1 MKIKSV
7 RTKLLGGF
15 LAVVVLIILLVIINY
30 NYSSYVKEE
39 LEDVFQNDVPALI
52 NQEQLAF
59 NTAQRLGL
67 LRGYVLFEDE
77 EYRDLLHKYSE
88 ESLELQKDLLEQ
100 TDDEAVRQLVDQ
112 SNTLRDLVIEEVI
125 EEFDQGNE
133 EVALENLYSKV
144 EPLSREIILSYMDL
158 ASEREA
164 EVNQRATEIIQSGK
178 SSVIETFV
186 VSLII
191 IILAIVVALITS
203 RAIINPLNKLRTG
216 MKHIA
221 DGDLSQ
227 AAIETKSADEIGQV
241 IIATNEM
248 KEKMRELITKIN
260 EASQT
265 LSNQSEELMQSANE
279 VSQGSEQI
287 ASTMEEL
294 ASGTEMEANTAS
306 DLSETMNTFSSKVQE
321 ANENGESVERYS
333 HEVLEMTN
341 RGNRLMNAS
350 LVQIENIEDIVHDA
364 VKKVEGLDTHTQQIT
379 NIISVIQDIADQ
391 INLLALNA
399 AIEAARAGEHG
410 RGFAVVA
417 EEVKQLAEQS
427 SASVENIA
435 TFIHNIQSESTEVSK
450 SLQGGFGQVEAGI
463 KQVQETGQTFNDIS
477 SAVTK
482 MVSNIQL
489 VTSNLTEIAQD
500 SKQMNASVQEIAA
513 ITEETAAGIE
523 ETTASTELTSAAML
537 EVSTSSKELSRLA
550 QQLNDL
556 INQFKL

>member
-1 MKIKSV
+1 
-7 RTKLLGGF
+7 
-15 LAVVVLIILLVIINY
+15 
-30 NYSSYVKEE
+30 
-39 LEDVFQNDVPALI
+39 
-52 NQEQLAF
+52 
-59 NTAQRLGL
+59 
-67 LRGYVLFEDE
+67 
-77 EYRDLLHKYSE
+77 
-88 ESLELQKDLLEQ
+88 
-100 TDDEAVRQLVDQ
+100 
-112 SNTLRDLVIEEVI
+112 
-125 EEFDQGNE
+125 
-133 EVALENLYSKV
+133 
-144 EPLSREIILSYMDL
+144 
-158 ASEREA
+158 
-164 EVNQRATEIIQSGK
+164 
-178 SSVIETFV
+178 
-186 VSLII
+186 
-191 IILAIVVALITS
+191 
-203 RAIINPLNKLRTG
+203 
-216 MKHIA
+216 
-221 DGDLSQ
+221 
-227 AAIETKSADEIGQV
+227 
-241 IIATNEM
+241 
-248 KEKMRELITKIN
+248 
-260 EASQT
+260 
-265 LSNQSEELMQSANE
+265 
-279 VSQGSEQI
+279 
-287 ASTMEEL
+287 MEEL

>member
-399 AIEAARAGEHG
+399 AVEAARAGEHG

-435 TFIHNIQSESTEVSK
+435 TFIHNIQSESTEVSS

-489 VTSNLTEIAQD
+489 VTSNLTEIAQ
-500 SKQMNASVQEIAA
+500 K
-513 ITEETAAGIE
+513 
-523 ETTASTELTSAAML
+523 
-537 EVSTSSKELSRLA
+537 
-550 QQLNDL
+550 
-556 INQFKL
+556 

>member
-1 MKIKSV
+1 M
-7 RTKLLGGF
+7 
-15 LAVVVLIILLVIINY
+15 
-30 NYSSYVKEE
+30 
-39 LEDVFQNDVPALI
+39 
-52 NQEQLAF
+52 
-59 NTAQRLGL
+59 
-67 LRGYVLFEDE
+67 LFEDE

-88 ESLELQKDLLEQ
+88 ESLELQKNILVQ
-100 TDDEAVRQLVDQ
+100 TDDEAVRELVDQ

-399 AIEAARAGEHG
+399 AIEAAREGNM
-410 RGFAVVA
+410 
-417 EEVKQLAEQS
+417 EEAL
-427 SASVENIA
+427 
-435 TFIHNIQSESTEVSK
+435 
-450 SLQGGFGQVEAGI
+450 L
-463 KQVQETGQTFNDIS
+463 
-477 SAVTK
+477 
-482 MVSNIQL
+482 L
-489 VTSNLTEIAQD
+489 
-500 SKQMNASVQEIAA
+500 
-513 ITEETAAGIE
+513 
-523 ETTASTELTSAAML
+523 
-537 EVSTSSKELSRLA
+537 
-550 QQLNDL
+550 
-556 INQFKL
+556 

>member
-203 RAIINPLNKLRTG
+203 RVIINPLNKLRTG

-227 AAIETKSADEIGQV
+227 AAIETKSADEIDQV
-241 IIATNEM
+241 IIVTNEM